1 MYEFKKYK
9 TTYSC
14 NSGVLDGNKCAT
26 YSDVDYSYDRV
37 NGRHLFTCKNNTE
50 YKIINGQK
58 TCVSYTDAIS
68 SKTVVDT
75 TWSYST
81 YLAGYERTGNTK
93 QVTE

>member
-1 MYEFKKYK
+1 MGIYIYGEIAPTRISKPAWEKTYEDTLKIVRYGQLAE
-9 TTYSC
+9 C
-14 NSGVLDGNKCAT
+14 
-26 YSDVDYSYDRV
+26 
-37 NGRHLFTCKNNTE
+37 E